1 MSKAFFILFSCTTLN
16 IFRNA
21 VCVSTFILL
30 LAVFWWREFAYT
42 LETST
47 INTALL
53 SCQWS
58 KVCT

>member
-1 MSKAFFILFSCTTLN
+1 VYKLTLK
-16 IFRNA
+16 IFRNT
-21 VCVSTFILL
+21 VCAYALILL
-30 LAVFWWREFAYT
+30 LVVFWWREFAYT

-53 SCQWS
+53 SHQRS